1 VGAGSEERRISTVA
15 AVIITVGLGVV
26 MAYFGVLL
34 AGFGVYAI
42 SQGEALLGILALVFG
57 VVLVSIPVA
66 ILFSQLR
73 AMLRR
78 RG

>member
-1 VGAGSEERRISTVA
+1 MKDGRDERRISTVA

-26 MAYFGVLL
+26 LAYFGVSL
-34 AGFGVYAI
+34 AGFGAYAV
-42 SQGEALLGILALVFG
+42 SHGEVLLGSLAFVFG
-57 VVLVSIPVA
+57 VVLVGIPVA
-66 ILFSQLR
+66 ILVSQLR